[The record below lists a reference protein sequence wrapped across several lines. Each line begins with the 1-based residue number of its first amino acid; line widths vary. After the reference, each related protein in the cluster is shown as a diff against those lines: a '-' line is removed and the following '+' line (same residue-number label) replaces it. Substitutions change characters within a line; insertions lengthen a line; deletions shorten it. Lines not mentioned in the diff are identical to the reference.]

1 MWKMGIAIGNFT
13 SNTLSYVL
21 YPIFYGMNDLMIKK
35 VRLQSFADVD
45 YLNED
50 PFILATIYDKQNP
63 IINGSKDIIMNHIN
77 GKIKDLIEGKK
88 FLFLTSEICI
98 EYIFDSLKEN
108 NRRWKF
114 NFKDKIDLLELKDY
128 FENNHKSQIKKQ
140 ELQTISRNKSD
151 LSTVYK
157 CITYLIDNEIEEIS
171 NPYPLQLKDDEKYID
186 SLFSKVKIIYSLLPD
201 LFNSFINFTFPTLF
215 PEINFWKS
223 CDLMAVNLQVH
234 EKDVSL
240 RINYFEKI
248 DKVSTQP
255 ETVFSMNYDH
265 ELYDNYF
272 NDEKNRDNPF
282 ISIYSFHNSNYKLV
296 LTEFDSLYRIKGR
309 YSLHNQLYK
318 VLSRHFDNFLKPEF
332 RIRNDF
338 N

>member
-1 MWKMGIAIGNFT
+1 MGIAIGNFT

-35 VRLQSFADVD
+35 VRLQTFADVN
-45 YLNED
+45 YLNND
-50 PFILATIYDKQNP
+50 PFILATIYDKKNP
-63 IINGSKDIIMNHIN
+63 IIDGSEDIIMNHIN
-77 GKIKDLIEGKK
+77 GKIKNLIEGKK
-88 FLFLTSEICI
+88 FLFLTPEICI
-98 EYIFDSLKEN
+98 EHIFDSLKEN
-108 NRRWKF
+108 YRRWRF
-114 NFKDKIDLLELKDY
+114 NFQDKINLFELKDY
-128 FENNHKSQIKKQ
+128 FENNYNHKLKKQ
-140 ELQTISRNKSD
+140 ELQTISRNKSN

-157 CITYLIDNEIEEIS
+157 CITYLIDNEIKEIS
-171 NPYPLQLKDDEKYID
+171 HPYPLLLKDDEKYID

-201 LFNSFINFTFPTLF
+201 LFNSFINYTFPKLI
-215 PEINFWKS
+215 PEINFWKD

-234 EKDVSL
+234 QKDVSL
-240 RINYFEKI
+240 RISYFEKM

-255 ETVFSMNYDH
+255 QTVFSINYDH
-265 ELYDNYF
+265 EIYDNYF
-272 NDEKNRDNPF
+272 NDKNNRDNPF
-282 ISIYSFHNSNYKLV
+282 ISIYSFQNSNYKLV

-318 VLSRHFDNFLKPEF
+318 VLSHHFDNFLKPEF